1 MTWFALLSFFF
12 ILFSSF
18 YSLDVISDAIMLIY
32 RVHLMGS
39 FFDSL
44 PFSFYMLWSQGDINE
59 IFSSGL
65 YWSWKMNLF
74 LFTRPSFD
82 IIYNGY
88 NVYHKKKKEVMKV
101 IIFCGYTKKILY
113 SFSETEIFPFQLVQ
127 FILIQ
132 FFRSEWNLRFLERL
146 SSMF

>member
-1 MTWFALLSFFF
+1 MICSSQFLFYT
-12 ILFSSF
+12 FSSF
-18 YSLDVISDAIMLIY
+18 HSLDVISDAIMLIY

-44 PFSFYMLWSQGDINE
+44 PFSFYVLWSQGDINE

-101 IIFCGYTKKILY
+101 IIFCGSTKKISL
-113 SFSETEIFPFQLVQ
+113 FLLRDRNFPFSISAIYFNSISPFGTKFKV
-127 FILIQ
+127 
-132 FFRSEWNLRFLERL
+132 LRKALFYI
-146 SSMF
+146 